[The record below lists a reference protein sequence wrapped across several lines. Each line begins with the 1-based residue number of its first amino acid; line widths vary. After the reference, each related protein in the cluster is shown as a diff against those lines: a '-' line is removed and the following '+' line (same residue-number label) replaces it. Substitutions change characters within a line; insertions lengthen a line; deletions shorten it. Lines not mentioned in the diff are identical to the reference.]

1 MHSRRGAHP
10 IVYCPHKVDYRSIRL
25 VPKFELLRLDRG
37 EEEARRTK
45 EERMTMF
52 AFVEGHPN
60 FDVMI
65 FYLLASTIL
74 AVTLYYFHQKRV

>member
-1 MHSRRGAHP
+1 
-10 IVYCPHKVDYRSIRL
+10 
-25 VPKFELLRLDRG
+25 
-37 EEEARRTK
+37 
-45 EERMTMF
+45 MTMF

-65 FYLLASTIL
+65 FYLLASATL